1 MSSRDT
7 ILAKVRRNEPQQ
19 KVQLPEIPTF
29 AGYDSDRVSCFQSTL
44 ERMGGRAFTLS
55 SAAEIQAKVT
65 SLFPDAKIICST
77 VPEFQGTRTITNQSD
92 PRELEDVDVG
102 IVRAQFGVA
111 ETSSVWLADTDFVV
125 NALAFL
131 PQHLVVLLDSNEM
144 VGNIHDAYG
153 RIDFGKTPYGCFV
166 TGPSA
171 TADIEGV
178 LIHGAQ
184 GVRSLTVL
192 LLARIS
198 HQAEP
203 IV

>member
-7 ILAKVRRNEPQQ
+7 ILAKVRRNEPKQ
-19 KVQLPEIPTF
+19 KVELPEIPTF
-29 AGYDSDRVSCFQSTL
+29 SGYDIDRVSHFQSTL
-44 ERMGGRAFTLS
+44 ERMGGRSFALS
-55 SAAEIQAKVT
+55 STAEIQAQVT

-77 VPEFQGTRTITNQSD
+77 VPEFQGTRTITSQSD

-111 ETSSVWLADTDFVV
+111 ETGSVWLTDADFVV
-125 NALAFL
+125 IALGFL
-131 PQHLVVLLDSNEM
+131 PQHLIVLLDTNEL
-144 VGNIHDAYG
+144 VGSIHDAYG
-153 RIDFGKTPYGCFV
+153 RIDLGNTPYGCFV

-192 LLARIS
+192 LLGS
-198 HQAEP
+198 LGDG
-203 IV
+203 

>member
-7 ILAKVRRNEPQQ
+7 ILAKVRRNEPEQ

-29 AGYDSDRVSCFQSTL
+29 AGYDADHVSRFQSTL
-44 ERMGGRAFTLS
+44 ERMGGRSFALS
-55 SAAEIQAKVT
+55 STAEIQGKVT
-65 SLFPDAKIICST
+65 SLFPEAKAICST
-77 VPEFQGTRTITNQSD
+77 VPEFEGTRRITSQSD

-102 IVRAQFGVA
+102 IVRARFGVA
-111 ETSSVWLADTDFVV
+111 ETGSVWLTDADFVV
-125 NALAFL
+125 IALGFL
-131 PQHLVVLLDSNEM
+131 PQQLVVLLESNEM
-144 VGNIHDAYG
+144 VGNMHDAYG
-153 RIDFGKTPYGCFV
+153 RIDFGNTPYGCFV

-192 LLARIS
+192 LIGAAR
-198 HQAEP
+198 EG
-203 IV
+203 

>member
-7 ILAKVRRNEPQQ
+7 ILAKVRRNEPEQ

-29 AGYDSDRVSCFQSTL
+29 AGYDVDRVSRFQSTL
-44 ERMGGRAFTLS
+44 ERMGGRSFALS
-55 SAAEIQAKVT
+55 STAEIQGKIT
-65 SLFPDAKIICST
+65 SLFPEARIICST
-77 VPEFQGTRTITNQSD
+77 IPEFQGTRTMTSQSD
-92 PRELEDVDVG
+92 PRKLEDVDVG

-111 ETSSVWLADTDFVV
+111 ETGSVWLTDVDFVV
-125 NALAFL
+125 NALGFL
-131 PQHLVVLLDSNEM
+131 PQHMVVLLDTNEM

-153 RIDFGKTPYGCFV
+153 RIDLGKTPYGCFV

-192 LLARIS
+192 LLGS
-198 HQAEP
+198 VGEG
-203 IV
+203 